1 VTKTSRPTV
10 DSGSV
15 EGAFGSRERSRR
27 SSGDPQTEICRSNET
42 PLELEHDVM
51 IIEAMIQERE
61 ERVQRN
67 MTFM

>member
-51 IIEAMIQERE
+51 IIERE